1 MIGKEKQTRR
11 QAKRLL
17 DSFPLNNIV
26 SYDVRW
32 RRKNQ
37 ETANTVPIFS
47 GWTQIKTQIP
57 IVSITEML
65 FDWGNDYRKQLPSD
79 CSEMKGGHYIT

>member
-26 SYDVRW
+26 SYDVR
-32 RRKNQ
+32 
-37 ETANTVPIFS
+37 
-47 GWTQIKTQIP
+47 
-57 IVSITEML
+57 
-65 FDWGNDYRKQLPSD
+65 
-79 CSEMKGGHYIT
+79 